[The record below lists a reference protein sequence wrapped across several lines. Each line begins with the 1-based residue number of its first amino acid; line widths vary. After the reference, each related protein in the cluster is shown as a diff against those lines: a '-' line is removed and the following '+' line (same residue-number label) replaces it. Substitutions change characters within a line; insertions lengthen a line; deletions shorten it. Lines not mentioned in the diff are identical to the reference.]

1 MNDKIKCYSK
11 NGLDSYY
18 NDLNPNMNIGK
29 MLRVY
34 LNKGYFK
41 EDISNINLLCTDETR
56 VIALKL
62 NDKFYYFKETHD
74 DIDKILERIP
84 VDTFW
89 SQLTEEKTITIT
101 PQEIS
106 RKAKDLGIL
115 KYSAA
120 TMLMQNN
127 LEKTERDVAIFSTEN
142 GKLAVFPTYGIH
154 NRFFVAD
161 NTFEFEQIKDII
173 STADYTL

>member
-1 MNDKIKCYSK
+1 MSDEIKCYSK

-18 NDLNPNMNIGK
+18 NDRNPDMNIGK

-34 LNKGYFK
+34 LKEGHFK
-41 EDISNINLLCTDETR
+41 EDISDVNLLCCDETT

-74 DIDKILERIP
+74 DIDKILERTP

-89 SQLTEEKTITIT
+89 SQLTEEETITIT

-120 TMLMQNN
+120 TMLMQSN
-127 LEKTERDVAIFSTEN
+127 LEKTERDVAIFTTEN
-142 GKLAVFPTYGIH
+142 GKFAVFPAYGVH
-154 NRFFVAD
+154 NRVFVAD
-161 NTFEFEQIKDII
+161 NTFEFSEIKEII
-173 STADYTL
+173 NTPDYAL